1 VTIPERNILTASP
14 IRSPLPC
21 AALLDTALRLLTVL
35 FFLTPVL
42 AAAQASIPVGR
53 TLPVS
58 GPIAIYGAAKKVGG
72 EAYIERINREGGI
85 RGRKIVLITLD
96 DRYDAAEAVK
106 NVRKLDEDGV
116 IAVLG
121 TLGVPAVAAI
131 LPVIDQLR
139 LPAVGLTSGAAAARN
154 PVRRFAF
161 PVRASYADEANAIT
175 RHLASLNSTRV
186 IIVRQNNPFGNS
198 VADNMLAALES
209 ASIKPVADINLK
221 IDGSDHKEVVAK
233 LAAAEQVNV
242 VFLAM
247 QSPVA
252 IPLIDALRA
261 GGVQS
266 GANLFSI
273 SAVDTTQLAAAL
285 KDKARGVAI
294 SQVVPLTQPTLPL
307 VKEYIRD
314 LKAINGGAPSFYGLE
329 AYVEAKI
336 LVEGLRRSGNT
347 ITRDSLVTA
356 LESLG
361 TFDLGGM
368 LVTYGPG
375 KREGSRFVDLIMVT
389 RDGALIR

>member
-1 VTIPERNILTASP
+1 MSTASP
-14 IRSPLPC
+14 IRAPLRR
-21 AALLDTALRLLTVL
+21 AAMLNAAFHLLVALLLLA
-35 FFLTPVL
+35 PVL
-42 AAAQASIPVGR
+42 AAAQGSISIGR

-58 GPIAIYGAAKKVGG
+58 GPIAVYGAAKKVGG

-85 RGRKIVLITLD
+85 RGRKIVLTTLD

-106 NVRKLDEDGV
+106 NVRKLEEDGV
-116 IAVLG
+116 IALLG

-131 LPVIDQLR
+131 LPVVDQLR
-139 LPAVGLTSGAAAARN
+139 LPAIGLTSGAAGARN
-154 PVRRFAF
+154 PVRRYGF

-198 VADNMLAALES
+198 VADNMLAALE
-209 ASIKPVADINLK
+209 AAGIKPAADITLK
-221 IDGSDHKEVVAK
+221 IDGSDRNEVVAK

-252 IPLIDALRA
+252 IPLIDLMRA

-285 KDKARGVAI
+285 KDKARGIAI
-294 SQVVPLTQPTLPL
+294 SQIVPLTQPTLPL

-314 LKAINGGAPSFYGLE
+314 LKAINGGAPSFYGME

-336 LVEGLRRSGNT
+336 LVEGLRRAGNT

-368 LVTYGPG
+368 LVSYGPG